1 MTVTKKQLQNTFDQY
16 RSINLELSNL
26 DLIYSDKRF
35 AKSVALGDYSNG
47 VLFLKTQY
55 YSYSEMIAFLD
66 GFLYYKNKFLE

>member
-1 MTVTKKQLQNTFDQY
+1 MTVTRKQLEKTFNEY

-35 AKSVALGDYSNG
+35 GKSVALGDYSNG
-47 VLFLKTQY
+47 VLFLKSQY

-66 GFLYYKNKFLE
+66 GFLCYKSVFL